1 MKRFWRAFNFLE
13 DILAGGLLFI
23 GVTVIFYGVIMRYF
37 FNDPQPW
44 VDEISQ
50 WLIILGTLIGA
61 SVALRNNHHISVEML
76 YDRLPLRGRFMVTI
90 FAHMVGLL
98 FGIFVLRYGF
108 ELVAFVHKTGQK
120 STDTGIFLYIVYF
133 ILPLMGALLSMRF
146 VVKLY
151 ETLKNGGKDWMGE
164 QERSVKSDD
173 HSLTV

>member
-1 MKRFWRAFNFLE
+1 M
-13 DILAGGLLFI
+13 
-23 GVTVIFYGVIMRYF
+23 
-37 FNDPQPW
+37 
-44 VDEISQ
+44 
-50 WLIILGTLIGA
+50 
-61 SVALRNNHHISVEML
+61 ALRNNHHISVEML

-98 FGIFVLRYGF
+98 FSIFVLRYGF

-133 ILPLMGALLSMRF
+133 ILPLMGALLFMRF

-151 ETLKNGGKDWMGE
+151 ETLKNGGKDWMAE

-173 HSLTV
+173 HSFTV